1 MSLCAREGSSALV
14 LLYAVSQIL
23 SIEIPGLA
31 MLPSLHVLSVL
42 AKLLTEDT
50 FIDRFPMI

>member
-1 MSLCAREGSSALV
+1 MSLCAREGSRAVV

-31 MLPSLHVLSVL
+31 MLPSLLVLSVL
-42 AKLLTEDT
+42 AELLTEDT